1 MTLDWDL
8 YFSQLKKKL
17 SRGIGLL
24 TKQRHF
30 TPKHLLKTLYF
41 SLFNSNLIYGC
52 QIWGQDQNEEFKKI
66 EKLQEKAIR
75 IISFLP
81 LNATVEKHVW
91 NEYTKTKGLHHASKY
106 LFFVKDYLS
115 ENVLGSFSDKFHPP
129 KLPLNHTTRTLS
141 TYQLKVNNFKTE
153 IYGCKLIVNKC
164 TLDWNNFQKIL
175 KHNFQMMK
183 RSDLKTNIKNCFLKQ
198 YNDKKD

>member
-41 SLFNSNLIYGC
+41 SLFNSNLIYYC

-66 EKLQEKAIR
+66 EKLQEKTIR
-75 IISFLP
+75 IISFLS
-81 LNATVEKHVW
+81 LNATVEK
-91 NEYTKTKGLHHASKY
+91 
-106 LFFVKDYLS
+106 
-115 ENVLGSFSDKFHPP
+115 
-129 KLPLNHTTRTLS
+129 
-141 TYQLKVNNFKTE
+141 
-153 IYGCKLIVNKC
+153 
-164 TLDWNNFQKIL
+164 
-175 KHNFQMMK
+175 QM
-183 RSDLKTNIKNCFLKQ
+183 
-198 YNDKKD
+198 Y